1 MLFAYY
7 IRMYCMQYC
16 TNEERTNS
24 VGVCEDAWAHFFFY
38 LVMGTSSLWSNVTE
52 EDLLRTEGLNGRKAS
67 VLLVGEQTKSD
78 PGGRDG
84 RPPG

>member
-1 MLFAYY
+1 M
-7 IRMYCMQYC
+7 RCMQYC

-24 VGVCEDAWAHFFFY
+24 VGVFEDAWAHFSFY

-52 EDLLRTEGLNGRKAS
+52 EDLLRTDGLNGRKAS

-78 PGGRDG
+78 PGGLDG